1 MAVVGLQQGVIHS
14 VRASQSW
21 MLPLV
26 QSIPR
31 LKKVKARTRA
41 KRGGT
46 HQQASSLSVSRRSS
60 PGHVH
65 PITSKRVESFMPPF
79 FFVLFCFCRPCPCS
93 RRPNPHV
100 IVETMSDTSHIQTLS
115 DPSTYSNTSD
125 TSHSPT
131 HQGTCSVFNVLLPRQ
146 RSSTQ
151 QCSLFNKHT

>member
-1 MAVVGLQQGVIHS
+1 
-14 VRASQSW
+14 

-41 KRGGT
+41 KSGGT

-79 FFVLFCFCRPCPCS
+79 FLFFFAFCRPCPCS
-93 RRPNPHV
+93 RRPNPHF
-100 IVETMSDTSHIQTLS
+100 IVETMSDTSHIQTR
-115 DPSTYSNTSD
+115 SD
-125 TSHSPT
+125 TSHT
-131 HQGTCSVFNVLLPRQ
+131 HEHQGTCNVFNVLLQKQ

-151 QCSLFNKHT
+151 QCSLFTETHMSIGAQ